1 MGNLLDNLD
10 KVRAD
15 EDWSDYSDNVV
26 EFIRRYFDDLWSVSE
41 IERSIGI
48 LRTNAYS
55 VEAGDPATHGL
66 VRILFPRLS
75 LMYEHVKSKLFS
87 ERNYFSNHSCSAN
100 SQCIVQDDFSMKVLT
115 VEDVGADE
123 EITISYLPTVF
134 MTLPERRRKIQKTWF
149 FACNCKR

>member
-15 EDWSDYSDNVV
+15 EDWSDYKDNVV

-66 VRILFPRLS
+66 ARILFPRLS
-75 LMYEHVKSKLFS
+75 LMYEHVKSKPFLNEMFLAITPVLQILNVLFKMT
-87 ERNYFSNHSCSAN
+87 SA
-100 SQCIVQDDFSMKVLT
+100 
-115 VEDVGADE
+115 
-123 EITISYLPTVF
+123 
-134 MTLPERRRKIQKTWF
+134 
-149 FACNCKR
+149 